1 MKTPMILIAAC
12 AMWLAGCTMQATYRH
27 APTTGRF
34 SGEPRMV
41 AIAPNTFF
49 FFQPNKDTPFTFTTL
64 AGEGREGEVS
74 LGQLDN
80 PARGNDHEWGQCSA
94 PDLVSAGFRRI

>member
-49 FFQPNKDTPFTFTTL
+49 FFL
-64 AGEGREGEVS
+64 AQQGHTVHFHHAREE
-74 LGQLDN
+74 
-80 PARGNDHEWGQCSA
+80 
-94 PDLVSAGFRRI
+94 